1 MNTLVYFDG
10 DNSEN
15 SSFFIQQQSM
25 LKFLKTATKVTESSI
40 ENNQNFLDRKMCEYR
55 RNTSWQLERASYLRK
70 QID

>member
-10 DNSEN
+10 NNSEN
-15 SSFFIQQQSM
+15 SSFFIQQQPM

-40 ENNQNFLDRKMCEYR
+40 ENSQNFLDRKMCEYR
-55 RNTSWQLERASYLRK
+55 RNTSWQLERASYLRE